1 MDLDTET
8 YPVDITNID
17 CDRDIRT
24 YQGNQEIE
32 IPMITLFK
40 EGPKTDVINNG
51 RINGGKAKK
60 PSVIRIT
67 TLSTFLFD
75 TADIIPIGTPII
87 IDKKTTPRATLIDDM
102 LA

>member
-40 EGPKTDVINNG
+40 EGPKTDVRLCNERQSNIFVFNCKNG
-51 RINGGKAKK
+51 WKH
-60 PSVIRIT
+60 
-67 TLSTFLFD
+67 LFD
-75 TADIIPIGTPII
+75 TN
-87 IDKKTTPRATLIDDM
+87 
-102 LA
+102 